1 MVSLPVK
8 IPPQILLKE
17 SAKLASACY
26 TISTIFAIWLCIKL
40 RSMRNALDAELN
52 LWDDFHVIA
61 TTIAGEIKSHVYG
74 KREIEVENFSQ
85 QKISR

>member
-1 MVSLPVK
+1 
-8 IPPQILLKE
+8 
-17 SAKLASACY
+17 
-26 TISTIFAIWLCIKL
+26 
-40 RSMRNALDAELN
+40 MRNALDAELN